1 MKVILKDPGFPP
13 YIADLPNELKTLQEY
28 VGGYIETHTFGRD
41 LVVIC
46 NEEGRLQELPP
57 NCAIFGVSFVGPVIL
72 CSQKGDDFADI
83 RTPGK
88 VMPLIHEW
96 GGFSSLYGL
105 KSEEDPGC
113 LH

>member
-13 YIADLPNELKTLQEY
+13 YLADIPNELKDLQEY
-28 VGGYIETHTFGRD
+28 VGGYIEAHTLGRD

-46 NEEGRLQELPP
+46 NEDGRSIGMPP
-57 NCAIFGVSFVGPVIL
+57 NCVICGVSFVGPVIL
-72 CSQKGDDFADI
+72 CSVKGDEFTDI

-96 GGFSSLYGL
+96 GGFSTLYGL
-105 KSEEDPGC
+105 KAEEGAE
-113 LH
+113 

>member
-1 MKVILKDPGFPP
+1 MKVIMKDPGFPA
-13 YIADLPNELKTLQEY
+13 YLADIPNELEALRDH
-28 VGGYIETHTFGRD
+28 VGGRIETTSFGRD
-41 LVVIC
+41 LVAISNEESRQQELTPNCVIC
-46 NEEGRLQELPP
+46 
-57 NCAIFGVSFVGPVIL
+57 GVSFVGPVIL
-72 CSQKGDDFADI
+72 CSQKGDDFAAI

-113 LH
+113 